1 MPTLRH
7 VLNLLAAFGVLAATS
22 VAADKPALVK
32 IVLVAGETA
41 KVDVPGHHDY
51 LAGCQCLEQLLKQTP
66 GVETVQVTNGWP
78 SDEAVLSGSN
88 SLVFYTDGGGKQAF
102 LSNAERIAKVQ
113 GLIDAGCG
121 LVLIHQ
127 AVDVP
132 DEHATQVLSWLGG
145 AYLKNKSQRG
155 HWDSQHVEFPSHPV
169 TRGVTPWKINDG
181 WLNAIQF
188 VDQKQGITPL
198 VWSSKEYE
206 EGRAGIDSHIVA
218 WTYDR
223 PAGGRS
229 FAFTGLDAHSAWE
242 RPGLR
247 QLMVNGV
254 LWSAG
259 AEIPEA
265 GAPSQIEKAALDSM
279 LTPRQAP
286 KPKAAKPKAAAKK

>member
-1 MPTLRH
+1 MPTVRH
-7 VLNLLAAFGVLAATS
+7 MLTLLVVFGLLTAHCR
-22 VAADKPALVK
+22 AADSPSRIK
-32 IVLVAGETA
+32 IVLIAGETA
-41 KVDVPGHHDY
+41 KVDVAGHHDY

-66 GVETVQVTNGWP
+66 GVETVQVSEGWP
-78 SDEAVLSGSN
+78 SDETVLDGAN

-102 LSNAERIAKVQ
+102 LKSPERIAKVQ
-113 GLIDAGCG
+113 ALIDAGCG

-132 DEHATQVLSWLGG
+132 DEHAQQVLSWLGG

-206 EGRAGIDSHIVA
+206 EGRAGIDSQIVA

-254 LWSAG
+254 LWSSG

-265 GAPSQIEKAALDSM
+265 GAPSAIEKAALDSM

-286 KPKAAKPKAAAKK
+286 KPAKPKASAAK

>member
-1 MPTLRH
+1 MPSFRHALLLLTL
-7 VLNLLAAFGVLAATS
+7 VGASAKFAP
-22 VAADKPALVK
+22 AADDSHRVK

-51 LAGCQCLEQLLKQTP
+51 LAGCQCLEQQLKQTP
-66 GVETVQVTNGWP
+66 GVETVQVADGWP
-78 SDEAVLSGSN
+78 RDETVLNGAN

-102 LSNAERIAKVQ
+102 LKNAERVAKVQ
-113 GLIDAGCG
+113 ALIDAGCG

-132 DEHATQVLSWLGG
+132 DEHAAQVQSWLGG

-155 HWDSQHVEFPSHPV
+155 HWDSQHVEFPVHPV

-188 VDQKQGITPL
+188 VNQKQGITPL

-206 EGRAGIDSHIVA
+206 EGRAGIDAHIVA

-254 LWSAG
+254 LWSSG
-259 AEIPEA
+259 LDIPEA
-265 GAPSQIEKAALDSM
+265 GAPSVIEKSALDSM
-279 LTPRQAP
+279 LTPRAAP
-286 KPKAAKPKAAAKK
+286 KPAKPKAAASK